1 MNAISANSTFLCLFL
16 IIVNYSLVGA
26 PINHF
31 LVKCTS
37 QDIETMEYLFLVNY
51 SEDEQDLTE
60 IYSTIRICVGLVA
73 SA

>member
-1 MNAISANSTFLCLFL
+1 
-16 IIVNYSLVGA
+16 
-26 PINHF
+26 
-31 LVKCTS
+31 
-37 QDIETMEYLFLVNY
+37 MEYLFLVNY